1 MGEVVLMWSSRDIS
15 LIITFSA
22 FTLVFGVLIGRVPDL
37 ITGIAGIG
45 YVFTI
50 VYSIS
55 QSVLWS
61 LFEGRRWR
69 ILVKVL
75 LVRLISLLLFTSG
88 SLSYVIPPT
97 LATLLNS
104 AIIDIFFNSFYN
116 YFKRKNKLLWW
127 IILAQLYYWSTHT
140 LWILVFTSIL
150 YFPFES
156 VIQYWFIPVA
166 LVMLPIMII
175 EAIIGGSIGY
185 KIYRRVE
192 RLLNKS

>member
-1 MGEVVLMWSSRDIS
+1 MGAVLMWSSRDIS

-22 FTLVFGVLIGRVPDL
+22 LTLIFGVLIGRVPDL

-75 LVRLISLLLFTSG
+75 IVRLISLFLFTSG
-88 SLSYVIPPT
+88 NLSYIIPPT
-97 LATLLNS
+97 LATILNS
-104 AIIDIFFNSFYN
+104 AIIDIFFNSFYS
-116 YFKRKNKLLWW
+116 YFKRKNKLFWW
-127 IILAQLYYWSTHT
+127 IILAQLYFWSTHT
-140 LWILVFTSIL
+140 LWILVFTSFL

-192 RLLNKS
+192 KLLK

>member
-1 MGEVVLMWSSRDIS
+1 MEGVVLMWSSRDIS

-22 FTLVFGVLIGRVPDL
+22 FTLIFGVLIGRVPDL

-75 LVRLISLLLFTSG
+75 IVRLISLFLFTSG
-88 SLSYVIPPT
+88 NLSYSIPPT
-97 LATLLNS
+97 LATILNS
-104 AIIDIFFNSFYN
+104 AIIDVFFNSFYS
-116 YFKRKNKLLWW
+116 YFKRKNKLFWW
-127 IILAQLYYWSTHT
+127 IILAQLYFWSTHT

-166 LVMLPIMII
+166 LVMLPIMIL

-192 RLLNKS
+192 RLLQ

>member
-1 MGEVVLMWSSRDIS
+1 MGVVLMWSSRDIS

-22 FTLVFGVLIGRVPDL
+22 LTLIFGVLIGRVPDL

-75 LVRLISLLLFTSG
+75 IVRLISLFLFTSG
-88 SLSYVIPPT
+88 NLSYIIPPT
-97 LATLLNS
+97 LATILNS
-104 AIIDIFFNSFYN
+104 AIIDIFFNSFYS
-116 YFKRKNKLLWW
+116 YFKRKNKLFWW
-127 IILAQLYYWSTHT
+127 IILAQLYFWSTHT

-192 RLLNKS
+192 KLLK

>member
-1 MGEVVLMWSSRDIS
+1 MGAVLMWSSRDIS

-22 FTLVFGVLIGRVPDL
+22 LTLIFGVLIGRVPDL

-75 LVRLISLLLFTSG
+75 IVRLISLFLFTSG
-88 SLSYVIPPT
+88 NLSYIIPPT
-97 LATLLNS
+97 LATILNS
-104 AIIDIFFNSFYN
+104 AIIDIFFNSFYS
-116 YFKRKNKLLWW
+116 YFKRKNKLFWW
-127 IILAQLYYWSTHT
+127 IIIAQLYFWSTHT
-140 LWILVFTSIL
+140 LWILVFTSFL

-192 RLLNKS
+192 KLLK

>member
-1 MGEVVLMWSSRDIS
+1 MGAVLMWSSRDIS

-22 FTLVFGVLIGRVPDL
+22 LTLIFGVLIGRVPDL

-97 LATLLNS
+97 LATILNS
-104 AIIDIFFNSFYN
+104 AIIDIFFNSFYS
-116 YFKRKNKLLWW
+116 YFKRKNKLFWW
-127 IILAQLYYWSTHT
+127 IILAQLYFWSTHT
-140 LWILVFTSIL
+140 LWILVFTSFL

-192 RLLNKS
+192 KLLK

>member
-1 MGEVVLMWSSRDIS
+1 MGAVLMWSSRDIS

-22 FTLVFGVLIGRVPDL
+22 LTLIFGVLIGRVPDL

-97 LATLLNS
+97 LATILNS
-104 AIIDIFFNSFYN
+104 AIIDIFFNSFYS
-116 YFKRKNKLLWW
+116 YFKRKNKLFWW
-127 IILAQLYYWSTHT
+127 IILAQLYFWSTHT

-166 LVMLPIMII
+166 LVMLPIMIL

-192 RLLNKS
+192 RLLQ

>member
-1 MGEVVLMWSSRDIS
+1 MGVVLMWSSRDIS

-22 FTLVFGVLIGRVPDL
+22 LTLIFGVLIGRVPDL

-75 LVRLISLLLFTSG
+75 IVRLISLFLFTSG
-88 SLSYVIPPT
+88 NLSYSIPPT
-97 LATLLNS
+97 LATILNS
-104 AIIDIFFNSFYN
+104 AIIDIFFNSFYS
-116 YFKRKNKLLWW
+116 YFKRKNKLFWW
-127 IILAQLYYWSTHT
+127 IILAQLYFWATHT
-140 LWILVFTSIL
+140 IWILVFTTIL
-150 YFPFES
+150 YYPFES

-175 EAIIGGSIGY
+175 EALIGGSIGY

-192 RLLNKS
+192 RLLE

>member
-1 MGEVVLMWSSRDIS
+1 MGVVLMWSSRDIS

-22 FTLVFGVLIGRVPDL
+22 LTLIFGVLIGRVPDL

-75 LVRLISLLLFTSG
+75 IVRLISLFLFTSG
-88 SLSYVIPPT
+88 NLSYIIPPT
-97 LATLLNS
+97 LATILNS
-104 AIIDIFFNSFYN
+104 AIIDIFFNSFYS
-116 YFKRKNKLLWW
+116 YFKRKNKLFWW
-127 IILAQLYYWSTHT
+127 IILAQLYFWSTHT
-140 LWILVFTSIL
+140 LWILVFTSFL

-192 RLLNKS
+192 KLLK

>member
-1 MGEVVLMWSSRDIS
+1 MWSSRDIS

-97 LATLLNS
+97 LATILNS
-104 AIIDIFFNSFYN
+104 AIIDIFFNSFYSH
-116 YFKRKNKLLWW
+116 FKRKNKLFWW
-127 IILAQLYYWSTHT
+127 IILAQLYFWSTHT

-166 LVMLPIMII
+166 LVMLPIMIL

-192 RLLNKS
+192 RLLQ

>member
-1 MGEVVLMWSSRDIS
+1 MWSSRDIS

-192 RLLNKS
+192 RLLKKS

>member
-1 MGEVVLMWSSRDIS
+1 MWSSRDIS

-104 AIIDIFFNSFYN
+104 AIIDIFFNSFYS
-116 YFKRKNKLLWW
+116 YFKRKNKLFWW
-127 IILAQLYYWSTHT
+127 IIIAQLYFWSTHT

>member
-1 MGEVVLMWSSRDIS
+1 MWSSRDIS